1 MLSIREN
8 KHEKRTLDVQLGQP
22 YLYLDHHV
30 ISHFSNTS
38 KYVSDGEEI
47 RDLLLRIGG
56 TLVFSWAHLF
66 ELFRL
71 DNSAAYYKCRNYLKS
86 YGSNFLM
93 IDSDPLAVIKKEK
106 QWKPGKEHPAL
117 HEELLKILPN
127 DWDGESQISISIIM
141 DHFTSNPFFESKK
154 RRYQSQKKQYTKKL
168 ISDTKERNL
177 ASSELKEEAHHT
189 PNSTPT
195 EDIFDKVIDMCVKK
209 GGKLNPDD
217 AFDLWHLVVPTS
229 YCEYVVID
237 KEWSEMT
244 TNIDIS
250 NGHTLY
256 RMIQLDELKTA
267 LKEWQEWKADL
278 YCI

>member
-1 MLSIREN
+1 MLSIRET
-8 KHEKRTLDVQLGQP
+8 KRGKRTLNVQLGQP

-71 DNSAAYYKCRNYLKS
+71 DNNTAYYKCRNYLKS

-127 DWDGESQISISIIM
+127 DWDGESQINISIIM
-141 DHFTSNPFFESKK
+141 DHFTSNSFFESKK
-154 RRYQSQKKQYTKKL
+154 RRYQSQKKQYKKNL

-195 EDIFDKVIDMCVKK
+195 EDIFDKVIDMCVQK
-209 GGKLNPDD
+209 GRKLNPDD

-229 YCEYVVID
+229 YCEYVVVD
-237 KEWSEMT
+237 KEWPEMT

-250 NGHTLY
+250 NDHTLY

>member
-38 KYVSDGEEI
+38 EYVSDGVEI

-56 TLVFSWAHLF
+56 TLVISWAHIF
-66 ELFRL
+66 ELFGL
-71 DNSAAYYKCRNYLKS
+71 DNETVYYKCRNYLKS
-86 YGSNFLM
+86 YGSNFFM
-93 IDSDPLAVIKKEK
+93 IDSDPLTVIKKEK

-127 DWDGESQISISIIM
+127 DWDGESQINISIIM

-154 RRYQSQKKQYTKKL
+154 RRYQSQKKQYKKNL

-195 EDIFDKVIDMCVKK
+195 EDIFDKVIDMCVQK
-209 GGKLNPDD
+209 GRKLNPDD

-244 TNIDIS
+244 TNIDIL
-250 NGHTLY
+250 NGHTIY

>member
-56 TLVFSWAHLF
+56 TLVCSWAHLF
-66 ELFRL
+66 ELFGL

-195 EDIFDKVIDMCVKK
+195 EDIFDKVIDMCVQK

-237 KEWSEMT
+237 KECSEIT